1 MILKSFGCSFT
12 YGSDLS
18 DCEIPVW
25 GDASKS
31 TWPALLAN
39 SLGYDY
45 ECYAQPGIGNLQIY
59 HTVLSQLPLEN
70 SDILVINWSWMDRF
84 DFIDVLT
91 EHWHTLRP
99 DGTTDEHQLYYKY
112 FYSQYHTKMTN
123 SAYISSTVGLL
134 KKYNKKFI
142 MTLMD
147 HTLFDIVDEHWQDPR
162 SISLLQK
169 EINPYITRFNGQ
181 TFLEWAKD
189 KGFPISNTL
198 HPLEEAH
205 QAAFELIKS
214 YNLV

>member
-18 DCEIPVW
+18 DCEIPVG

-112 FYSQYHTKMTN
+112 FYSQYHTMMTN